1 MSPRSRARL
10 LVAGQFAA
18 IAAWALSGPLLAPSA
33 LLLALQAAGVGL
45 GLWAALWMSMRQ
57 RRRFSV
63 TPLPDA
69 HAALVTDGPYRW
81 IRHPMYTAVLAVVL
95 PAAFAGPGV
104 SVAAGVVLTG
114 VLVVKYRFEDG
125 LLSARFPGFDA
136 YRRRTGAL
144 LPGIG

>member
-1 MSPRSRARL
+1 VSPRSLARL
-10 LVAGQFAA
+10 LVAGRFGA
-18 IAAWALSGPLLAPSA
+18 IAVWAASGPLAAPSA
-33 LLLALQAAGVGL
+33 PLIALQAVGVAL
-45 GLWAALWMSMRQ
+45 GLWAALWMSARQ

-69 HAALVTDGPYRW
+69 HERLVTDGPYRW

-95 PAAFAGPGV
+95 PAALAGPWPSV
-104 SVAAGVVLTG
+104 SAAAVLVL
-114 VLVVKYRFEDG
+114 VLVVKYRFEDR
-125 LLSARFPGFDA
+125 LLARRFSEYDD

>member
-1 MSPRSRARL
+1 MSPVRTARL
-10 LVAGQFAA
+10 LVAGQFGA
-18 IAAWALSGPLLAPSA
+18 IAVWAVSGPLGAPGPA
-33 LLLALQAAGVGL
+33 LLAVQAAGLSL
-45 GLWAALWMSMRQ
+45 GLWAALWMSVRQ

-69 HAALVTDGPYRW
+69 HVRLVTDGPYRW

-95 PAAFAGPGV
+95 PAALSGPAP
-104 SVAAGVVLTG
+104 SVAAGIVLAT
-114 VLVVKYRFEDG
+114 VLLTKYRFEDR
-125 LLSARFPGFDA
+125 LLARRFAEFDA

>member
-1 MSPRSRARL
+1 MSPAATARL
-10 LVAGQFAA
+10 LVAGQFGA
-18 IAAWALSGPLLAPSA
+18 IVAWAVSGPLGAPSPA
-33 LLLALQAAGVGL
+33 LLAVQAAGAAL
-45 GLWAALWMSMRQ
+45 GMWAALWMSARQ

-69 HAALVTDGPYRW
+69 HERLVTDGPYRW

-95 PAAFAGPGV
+95 PAALAGPWP
-104 SVAAGVVLTG
+104 SVVAGVALLI
-114 VLVVKYRFEDG
+114 VLVAKYRFEDR
-125 LLSARFPGFDA
+125 LLSARFPEFDA